1 MGQAAEGLWLVAMV
15 LDHTARHGSYPG
27 PSFVPD
33 DGQGQGATGEG
44 NTRGPDLLLVTF
56 RRPYI
61 SSNSGSLGTY
71 RAAWREER
79 PQDSSNQ
86 QSLPIPALGWV

>member
-1 MGQAAEGLWLVAMV
+1 MGQAAEGQAAVGQAAEGLWLVVIV

-44 NTRGPDLLLVTF
+44 NTRQH
-56 RRPYI
+56 
-61 SSNSGSLGTY
+61 
-71 RAAWREER
+71 ER
-79 PQDSSNQ
+79 P
-86 QSLPIPALGWV
+86 